1 MLKEKVNSNNKI
13 SVREWF
19 IFIIIGLAG
28 QFAWSIENMY
38 LNTYITYLNF
48 TSKDGGFDYSLMIA
62 ITTALSAIVATLTT
76 LFMGT
81 LTDKVNKRKIF
92 ISLGYILWGISTAS
106 FGMLNVNSDASLFV
120 ISMTAQSA
128 AIMVIVIDCI
138 MTFLGSTSN
147 DAAFN
152 SYVTRNTNEE
162 NRAKVEGVLSI
173 LPLIAML
180 IIFVGLNGLTTE
192 ANGYRWDLF
201 FYIVGGL
208 VALVGLISVFLIPKE
223 KKEIAPSTNYGNLFL
238 EGFKIKTIKEH
249 KNLYLVLL
257 IYFIYG
263 VAIQVYFPYLMVY
276 IEKTCNIPN
285 TGESFLTPFA
295 IVMAVALLIGSIL
308 SVIIGIIADKVGK
321 KKMIIPVIVILI
333 IGLFM
338 MFFIPFIE
346 NTTLRTVYASISGLI
361 MILGYVSVPTIL
373 SSLVRSYIP
382 KGKEGTF
389 MGIRMIFVVALP
401 MCIGPFIGDA
411 LNKAFG
417 ATYEGEYGVKSPLPS
432 NYGYLVGL
440 FILLIAIALIIFIII
455 KNKKEGA
462 QKDEK

>member
-1 MLKEKVNSNNKI
+1 MENSSLNSNNKI

-19 IFIIIGLAG
+19 VLIIIGLVG

-48 TSKDGGFDYSLMIA
+48 TSQDGGFDYSLMIA
-62 ITTALSAIVATLTT
+62 ITTALSAVVATLTT

-92 ISLGYILWGISTAS
+92 ISAGYILWGISTAS
-106 FGMLNVNSDASLFV
+106 FGLLNVNSDSSLFA
-120 ISMTAQSA
+120 IAMSAQSA
-128 AIMVIVIDCI
+128 AIMVIVIDCL

-152 SYVTRNTNEE
+152 SYVTRNVSDK

-180 IIFVGLNGLTTE
+180 IIFVGLNGLTTKE
-192 ANGYRWDLF
+192 SGYRWDLF

-208 VALVGLISVFLIPKE
+208 VTIVGLISTILIPKE
-223 KKEIAPSTNYGNLFL
+223 KDTNIQKFEYKNLIL
-238 EGFKIKTIKEH
+238 EGFKPKTIKEN
-249 KNLYLVLL
+249 KSLYMILL

-276 IEKTCNIPN
+276 IEKSCNIAN
-285 TGESFLTPFA
+285 TGSSFLTPFA
-295 IVMAVALLIGSIL
+295 IVMAVALLVGSVL
-308 SVIIGIIADKVGK
+308 SVVIGIIADKVGK
-321 KKMIIPVIVILI
+321 AKMIIPVIVILI

-338 MFFIPFIE
+338 MFFIPYIG
-346 NTTLRTVYASISGLI
+346 NDTLRIVYAAISGLI

-373 SSLVRSYIP
+373 NSLVRSNIP

-411 LNKAFG
+411 LNKA
-417 ATYEGEYGVKSPLPS
+417 YGENYVGDYGVESPLPS
-432 NYGYLVGL
+432 NYGYLVSL
-440 FILLIAIALIIFIII
+440 FILVIAIILIIFVLIMGR
-455 KNKKEGA
+455 KENRNV
-462 QKDEK
+462 K

>member
-1 MLKEKVNSNNKI
+1 MENGSLNSNNKI

-19 IFIIIGLAG
+19 VLVIIGLAG
-28 QFAWSIENMY
+28 QFAWAIENMY

-48 TSKDGGFDYSLMIA
+48 TSQDGGFDYSLMIA
-62 ITTALSAIVATLTT
+62 ITTALSAVVATLTT

-92 ISLGYILWGISTAS
+92 ISIGYILWGISTAS
-106 FGMLNVNSDASLFV
+106 FGLLNVNSDSSLFA
-120 ISMTAQSA
+120 IAMSAQSA

-152 SYVTRNTNEE
+152 SYVTRNVSDK

-180 IIFVGLNGLTTE
+180 IIFVGLNGLTTKE
-192 ANGYRWDLF
+192 SGYRWDLF

-208 VALVGLISVFLIPKE
+208 VTVVGLISTILIPKE
-223 KKEIAPSTNYGNLFL
+223 KDTNNQKFEYKNLIL
-238 EGFKIKTIKEH
+238 EGFKPKTIKEN
-249 KNLYLVLL
+249 KSLYMILL

-276 IEKTCNIPN
+276 IEKSCNIAN
-285 TGESFLTPFA
+285 TGSSFLTPFA
-295 IVMAVALLIGSIL
+295 IVMAVALLVGSIL
-308 SVIIGIIADKVGK
+308 SVVIGIIADKVGK
-321 KKMIIPVIVILI
+321 TKMIIPVIVILI

-338 MFFIPFIE
+338 MFFIPYI
-346 NTTLRTVYASISGLI
+346 NNDTLRIVYAAISGLI
-361 MILGYVSVPTIL
+361 MILGYVSVPTVL
-373 SSLVRSYIP
+373 NSLVRSNIP

-411 LNKAFG
+411 LNKA
-417 ATYEGEYGVKSPLPS
+417 YGENYVGDYGVESPLPS
-432 NYGYLVGL
+432 NYGYLVSL
-440 FILLIAIALIIFIII
+440 FILLIAIILIIFVLL
-455 KNKKEGA
+455 KNRKENKNA
-462 QKDEK
+462 K

>member
-1 MLKEKVNSNNKI
+1 MENSSLNSNNKI

-19 IFIIIGLAG
+19 VLIIIGLAG

-48 TSKDGGFDYSLMIA
+48 TSQDGGFDYSLMIA
-62 ITTALSAIVATLTT
+62 ITTALSAVVATLTT

-92 ISLGYILWGISTAS
+92 ISAGYILWGISTAS
-106 FGMLNVNSDASLFV
+106 FGLLNVNSDSSLFA
-120 ISMTAQSA
+120 IAMSSQSA
-128 AIMVIVIDCI
+128 AIMVIVIDCV

-152 SYVTRNTNEE
+152 SYVTRNVSDK

-180 IIFVGLNGLTTE
+180 IIFVGLNGLTTKE
-192 ANGYRWDLF
+192 SGYRWDLF

-208 VALVGLISVFLIPKE
+208 VTIVGLISTILIPKE
-223 KKEIAPSTNYGNLFL
+223 KDTNIQKFEYKNLIL
-238 EGFKIKTIKEH
+238 EGFKPKTIKEN
-249 KNLYLVLL
+249 KSLYMILL

-276 IEKTCNIPN
+276 IEKSCNIAN
-285 TGESFLTPFA
+285 TGSSFLTPFA
-295 IVMAVALLIGSIL
+295 IVMAVALLAGSVL
-308 SVIIGIIADKVGK
+308 SVVIGIIADKVGK
-321 KKMIIPVIVILI
+321 AKMIIPVIVILI

-338 MFFIPFIE
+338 MFFIPYIG
-346 NTTLRTVYASISGLI
+346 NDTLRIVYAAISGLI
-361 MILGYVSVPTIL
+361 MILGYVSVPTVL
-373 SSLVRSYIP
+373 NSLVRSNIP

-411 LNKAFG
+411 LNKA
-417 ATYEGEYGVKSPLPS
+417 YGENYVGDYGVESPLPS
-432 NYGYLVGL
+432 NYGYLVSL
-440 FILLIAIALIIFIII
+440 FILVIAIILIIFVLIMGR
-455 KNKKEGA
+455 KENRNV
-462 QKDEK
+462 K

>member
-1 MLKEKVNSNNKI
+1 MENSSLNSNNKI

-19 IFIIIGLAG
+19 VLIIIGLTG

-48 TSKDGGFDYSLMIA
+48 TSQDGGFDYSLMIA
-62 ITTALSAIVATLTT
+62 ITTALSAVVATLTT

-92 ISLGYILWGISTAS
+92 ISAGYILWGISTAS
-106 FGMLNVNSDASLFV
+106 FGLLNVNSDSSLFA
-120 ISMTAQSA
+120 IAMSAQSA

-152 SYVTRNTNEE
+152 SYVTRNVSDK

-180 IIFVGLNGLTTE
+180 IIFVGLNGLTTKE
-192 ANGYRWDLF
+192 SGYRWDLF

-208 VALVGLISVFLIPKE
+208 VTIVGLISTILIPKE
-223 KKEIAPSTNYGNLFL
+223 KDTNIQKFEYKNLIL
-238 EGFKIKTIKEH
+238 EGFKPKTIKEN
-249 KNLYLVLL
+249 KSLYMILL

-276 IEKTCNIPN
+276 IEKSCNIAN
-285 TGESFLTPFA
+285 TGSSFLTPFA
-295 IVMAVALLIGSIL
+295 IVMAVALLVGSVL
-308 SVIIGIIADKVGK
+308 SVVIGIIADKVGK
-321 KKMIIPVIVILI
+321 AKMIIPVIVILI

-338 MFFIPFIE
+338 MFFIPYIG
-346 NTTLRTVYASISGLI
+346 NDTLRIVYAAISGLI

-373 SSLVRSYIP
+373 NSLVRSNIP

-411 LNKAFG
+411 LNKA
-417 ATYEGEYGVKSPLPS
+417 YGENYVGDYGVESPLPS
-432 NYGYLVGL
+432 NYGYLVSL
-440 FILLIAIALIIFIII
+440 FILVIAIILIIFVLIMGR
-455 KNKKEGA
+455 KENRNV
-462 QKDEK
+462 K

>member
-1 MLKEKVNSNNKI
+1 MIKEKVNSNNKI
-13 SVREWF
+13 SLREWF
-19 IFIIIGLAG
+19 IFIVIGLAG

-62 ITTALSAIVATLTT
+62 ITTALSAICATLTT
-76 LFMGT
+76 LIMGT
-81 LTDKVNKRKIF
+81 LTDKINKRKIF
-92 ISLGYILWGISTAS
+92 ISIGYILWGISTAS
-106 FGMLNVNSDASLFV
+106 FGLLNVNSDTSLFV
-120 ISMTAQSA
+120 ISMAAQSA
-128 AIMVIVIDCI
+128 AIMVIIIDCI

-192 ANGYRWDLF
+192 ASGYRWDLF

-208 VALVGLISVFLIPKE
+208 VILVGLISTILIPKE
-223 KKEIAPSTNYGNLFL
+223 NSETNLSLNYRNLFL
-238 EGFKIKTIKEH
+238 EGFKVKTIKEN
-249 KNLYLVLL
+249 KSLYFILL
-257 IYFIYG
+257 IYFVYG

-285 TGESFLTPFA
+285 TGDSFLTPFA
-295 IVMAVALLIGSIL
+295 IVMAIALLIGSLL
-308 SVIIGIIADKVGK
+308 SVVIGIIADKVGK
-321 KKMIIPVIVILI
+321 KKMIIPVLGILI

-346 NTTLRTVYASISGLI
+346 NTTLRIVYASLSGLI

-373 SSLVRSYIP
+373 NSLVRSYIP

-417 ATYEGEYGVKSPLPS
+417 ETYVGEYGVTSPLPS
-432 NYGYLVGL
+432 NYGYIVGL
-440 FILLIAIALIIFIII
+440 IILLIAIGLIVFIIL
-455 KNKKEGA
+455 KNKKGGVNN
-462 QKDEK
+462 EK

>member
-1 MLKEKVNSNNKI
+1 MENSSLNSNNKI

-19 IFIIIGLAG
+19 VLIIIGLTG

-48 TSKDGGFDYSLMIA
+48 TSQDGGFDYSLMIA

-92 ISLGYILWGISTAS
+92 ISAGYILWGISTAS
-106 FGMLNVNSDASLFV
+106 FGLLNVNSDSSLFA
-120 ISMTAQSA
+120 IAMSAQSA

-152 SYVTRNTNEE
+152 SYVTRNVSDK

-180 IIFVGLNGLTTE
+180 IIFVGLNGLTTKE
-192 ANGYRWDLF
+192 SGYRWDLF

-208 VALVGLISVFLIPKE
+208 VTIVGLISTILIPKE
-223 KKEIAPSTNYGNLFL
+223 KDTNIQKFEYKNLIL
-238 EGFKIKTIKEH
+238 EGFKPKTIKEN
-249 KNLYLVLL
+249 KSLYMILL

-276 IEKTCNIPN
+276 IEKSCNIAN
-285 TGESFLTPFA
+285 TGSSFLTPFA
-295 IVMAVALLIGSIL
+295 IVMAVALLVGSVL
-308 SVIIGIIADKVGK
+308 SVVIGIIADKVGK
-321 KKMIIPVIVILI
+321 AKMIIPVIVILI

-338 MFFIPFIE
+338 MFFIPYIG
-346 NTTLRTVYASISGLI
+346 NDTLRIVYAAISGLI

-373 SSLVRSYIP
+373 NSLVRSNIP

-411 LNKAFG
+411 LNKA
-417 ATYEGEYGVKSPLPS
+417 YGENYVGDYGVESPLPS
-432 NYGYLVGL
+432 NYGYLVSL
-440 FILLIAIALIIFIII
+440 FILIIAIILIIFVLIMGR
-455 KNKKEGA
+455 KENRNV
-462 QKDEK
+462 K